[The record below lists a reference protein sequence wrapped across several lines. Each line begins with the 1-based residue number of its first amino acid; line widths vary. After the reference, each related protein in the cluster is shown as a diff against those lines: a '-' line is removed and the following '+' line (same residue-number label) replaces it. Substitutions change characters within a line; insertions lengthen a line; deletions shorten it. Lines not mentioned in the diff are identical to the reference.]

1 MIMYDFTASFVF
13 KQGIID
19 RRFLI
24 KSNESIFPRA
34 QMVKGNKH
42 FERDDVTL
50 PPPLSKT
57 KYAFMP
63 KAQCTHF
70 IDFIAVAPMIS
81 NVARHSAKKNQLA
94 LGEFILLAVT
104 FMSNLDRL
112 YVLLPTLFR

>member
-1 MIMYDFTASFVF
+1 MVEVMTVIMYDFTASFVF

-34 QMVKGNKH
+34 QMEKGNKH

-70 IDFIAVAPMIS
+70 IDFIAVALMIS
-81 NVARHSAKKNQLA
+81 NVARHSAKKLGVLA
-94 LGEFILLAVT
+94 LGGFI
-104 FMSNLDRL
+104 
-112 YVLLPTLFR
+112 Y

>member
-1 MIMYDFTASFVF
+1 M
-13 KQGIID
+13 
-19 RRFLI
+19 I

-70 IDFIAVAPMIS
+70 IDFIAVALMIS
-81 NVARHSAKKNQLA
+81 NVARHSAKKLGVLA
-94 LGEFILLAVT
+94 LGEFILAVT

-112 YVLLPTLFR
+112 YVLLSTLFR